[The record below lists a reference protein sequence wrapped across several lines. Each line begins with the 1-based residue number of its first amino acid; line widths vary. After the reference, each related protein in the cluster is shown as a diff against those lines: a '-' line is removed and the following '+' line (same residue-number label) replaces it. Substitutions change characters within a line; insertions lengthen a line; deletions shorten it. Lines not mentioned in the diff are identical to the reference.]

1 MVQRREHFR
10 FAPKPREPIVVGGER
25 WWQDL
30 DRDLAFQLRV
40 RRAEHLSHP
49 TLADLGSD
57 LIGAEAGAWSQGQV
71 AGSIAVEGCCGRVYS
86 CNTPIWRRF
95 WARSYSQIV
104 TGPFWPDG
112 PSCCFSFP

>member
-86 CNTPIWRRF
+86 CNTPQRLPTR
-95 WARSYSQIV
+95 AGRSANHFATYR
-104 TGPFWPDG
+104 WL
-112 PSCCFSFP
+112 SCSISS